1 MFKGYKY
8 RIFPTE
14 LQKQQIERE
23 FNAARFIYN
32 LALETKVYTWKQF
45 GINLSAFDL
54 IRQITD
60 LKKDQAWL
68 KDVSICNL
76 QCQMTILS
84 KAHIN
89 FLKGKCK
96 FPKFKSKNE
105 IQSYMVNES
114 KRMSINFS
122 NGTISIPKIKK
133 IPSVLSRSFEGRIKE
148 ITISKTPTSKY
159 FASLIVD
166 NGIEL
171 PEKQPYSQVLGI
183 DTGIKTFIT
192 CSDGQTFEN
201 NRYLKTKI
209 ERLKVLQ
216 RRASKKKKGS
226 ANRRKSFLK
235 VAILHEKI
243 ANQRLDYL
251 HKVTHKLTSE
261 NQAIAIEDL
270 NVKGMMAN
278 HKLAQA
284 MSDVSLSKFYEI
296 LKYKCEWKGVT
307 LLKIGRFEPS
317 SKTCSDCGWKNI
329 NLTLADREF
338 ICQECGM
345 VKDRDLNAAIN
356 IRNSG
361 QGLPVEPV
369 EVSALVE
376 PMKQEAKV
384 VYPRNRKIDL
394 TLK

>member
-1 MFKGYKY
+1 M
-8 RIFPTE
+8 
-14 LQKQQIERE
+14 
-23 FNAARFIYN
+23 
-32 LALETKVYTWKQF
+32 
-45 GINLSAFDL
+45 
-54 IRQITD
+54 
-60 LKKDQAWL
+60 
-68 KDVSICNL
+68 
-76 QCQMTILS
+76 
-84 KAHIN
+84 
-89 FLKGKCK
+89 
-96 FPKFKSKNE
+96 
-105 IQSYMVNES
+105 
-114 KRMSINFS
+114 
-122 NGTISIPKIKK
+122 
-133 IPSVLSRSFEGRIKE
+133 
-148 ITISKTPTSKY
+148 
-159 FASLIVD
+159 D